1 MREKR
6 LFERLRT
13 GSIGPGKHD
22 AERTGDRIA
31 SVIDHLK
38 KLLNARQGTTLM
50 DPGFGMP
57 DITDLRATFPD
68 SVRDIERTL
77 SLTIEQ
83 YEPRLARV
91 EVRFIEQDERMTL
104 YFHIRALLRSDGT
117 SRPIHLESALSP
129 SGRMI
134 VRH

>member
-1 MREKR
+1 MDW
-6 LFERLRT
+6 
-13 GSIGPGKHD
+13 GKHD

-77 SLTIEQ
+77 SRTIEQ
-83 YEPRLARV
+83 YEPRLVQV
-91 EVRFIEQDERMTL
+91 EVSFVEQDERMNL
-104 YFHIRALLRSDGT
+104 YFHIRALLRSDGQP
-117 SRPIHLESALSP
+117 RPIHLESALSP